1 MKVASKILR
10 FLSLPF
16 FMALVALI
24 RWKGNV
30 RIGEIWSNRLGHL
43 IGNTECYLAERD
55 AGLHKGYIDIWYPR
69 VDSAN
74 SVIERKYR
82 KLLHT
87 VPTYFGFILR
97 MCNQFFKGWE
107 KHEVEALQY
116 DRDINNYWTNPY
128 LTFTK
133 FEEWKGRRLL
143 KKLGINGKWV
153 CLMVRDDLYLRDR
166 GDYSYHDYRDSDIFT
181 YGTAVLELL
190 NRGYTVVRMGA
201 KVSKPLQIRHT
212 RFIDYAWN
220 GSRTEF
226 ADLYLGAK
234 CEFAVGTAC
243 GFMSI
248 PQAFDRPIVFVNHA
262 PLEYTPVS
270 NEKALLIWKHHIKE
284 GKRMGLEEIFKWGA
298 GQFTAGP
305 DFAKLGIT
313 LEDNTHAE
321 IAEAVVEM
329 ADNYPNVP
337 WKATQPEF
345 WSKFPLNSI
354 SPFNGRKLHGKPRM
368 RIGREFMK
376 GYA

>member
-1 MKVASKILR
+1 MKLLR
-10 FLSLPF
+10 FLSIPF
-16 FMALVALI
+16 FMFLVFLM
-24 RWKGNV
+24 RRKGNV

-55 AGLHKGYIDIWYPR
+55 AGLHDGFIDIWYSR
-69 VDSAN
+69 DESAN
-74 SVIERKYR
+74 RVIEKKYR

-87 VPTYFGFILR
+87 VPTFFGFLLR
-97 MCNQFFKGWE
+97 TCNRYFTGWE
-107 KHEVEALQY
+107 KHEVESLQY
-116 DRDINNYWTNPY
+116 DRDIKNLWKHPY
-128 LTFTK
+128 LTFTE
-133 FEEWKGRRLL
+133 FEEWRGRRLL

-153 CLMVRDDLYLRDR
+153 CLMVRDDQYLKDK
-166 GDYSYHDYRDSDIFT
+166 GDYSYHNYRDSEINT
-181 YGTAVLELL
+181 YGVAVLELIK
-190 NRGYTVVRMGA
+190 RGYTVVRMGV
-201 KVSKPLQIRHT
+201 KVSNPLQIMHP

-248 PQAFDRPIVFVNHA
+248 PQAFDRPVVFVNHA

-270 NEKALLIWKHHIKE
+270 NEKALLIWKHHIKD
-284 GKRMGLEEIFKWGA
+284 GKRMSLDEIFQCAA
-298 GQFTAGP
+298 GQFTAMP

-313 LEDNTHAE
+313 LEDNTHQE
-321 IAEAVVEM
+321 IYDAVVEM

-337 WKATQPEF
+337 WKGTQPEF

-354 SPFNGRKLHGKPRM
+354 SPFNGRPLHGKAGM
-368 RIGREFMK
+368 RIGTEFLK